1 MIRRFLYWLTSK
13 LRVRVING
21 DHGEPYL
28 ERYYLFG
35 LFGVNVYIHRFVA
48 SDPDRGLHDHPWSW
62 SASLVLVGG
71 YREIRQQ
78 GDRYLRPGRINVIRG
93 TDFHRVILKSGRE
106 AWTLFVHGRRTKGW
120 GFLREGEY
128 WPFSVNE
135 RDNRFAKWWKTAPRG
150 RELRLDLA
158 LDEIVRTCGTWADA
172 TFAPDGGY
180 RGQSIV
186 AHLAKEVIEL
196 AENTRD
202 MEELADCMILLF
214 HLAHQNGGNLQA
226 AIARKFAIIQ
236 RRKWGKPDAAG
247 VIEHVRSKTERSVCT
262 CSDPLCPDRM
272 KP

>member
-13 LRVRVING
+13 LRMRVING

-28 ERYYLFG
+28 ERYYLCG
-35 LFGVNVYIHRFVA
+35 LFGVRAYIHRFVA
-48 SDPDRGLHDHPWSW
+48 SDPDRGQHDHPWGW
-62 SASLVLVGG
+62 SMSLVLVGG
-71 YREIRQQ
+71 YREVRS
-78 GDRYLRPGRINVIRG
+78 GAMRRLWPGEINFIRG
-93 TDFHRVILKSGRE
+93 KDFHRVLLDDGEE
-106 AWTLFVHGRRTKGW
+106 AWTLFIHGPRVKGW
-120 GFLREGEY
+120 GFLRDGVY
-128 WPFSVNE
+128 RPVTASKD
-135 RDNRFAKWWKTAPRG
+135 DNPCQAWWKTAPRG

-158 LDEIVRTCGTWADA
+158 LEDIVRTCGTWADA

-236 RRKWGKPDAAG
+236 RRKWGKPDADG
-247 VIEHVRSKTERSVCT
+247 VVEHVRESQ
-262 CSDPLCPDRM
+262 
-272 KP
+272 